1 MCSRYEGNNKI
12 IYPGDTVN
20 IYIEYNKNIV
30 GIHSL
35 WGFKNRGNVVFNA
48 RCENMNQYSLFKDLK
63 HCIIKTDNYFE
74 WDQAKHKIIFRSIDG
89 QSLLMAGLVRKNNGK
104 NEHTIITTFPNQS
117 VQGIHHRMPL
127 ILNREQAIQWLFN
140 NNSEEILNS
149 IPEELEVSRNIEQME
164 LKL

>member
-1 MCSRYEGNNKI
+1 MCSRYEENNKI

-63 HCIIKTDNYFE
+63 
-74 WDQAKHKIIFRSIDG
+74 Q
-89 QSLLMAGLVRKNNGK
+89 
-104 NEHTIITTFPNQS
+104 
-117 VQGIHHRMPL
+117 
-127 ILNREQAIQWLFN
+127 
-140 NNSEEILNS
+140 
-149 IPEELEVSRNIEQME
+149 
-164 LKL
+164 